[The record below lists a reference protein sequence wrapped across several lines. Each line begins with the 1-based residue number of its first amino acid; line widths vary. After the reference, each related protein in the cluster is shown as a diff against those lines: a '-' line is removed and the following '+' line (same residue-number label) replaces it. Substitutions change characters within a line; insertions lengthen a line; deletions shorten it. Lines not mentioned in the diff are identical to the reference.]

1 MNAYDRRLHSVA
13 HRIVPPRATRAV
25 SCVVSCAV
33 SCAPMTVEYAHGATV
48 TSGTTASGESF
59 RGEIFA
65 YDADAGVLAVRTP
78 GDVSNSFDVRFV
90 NVDGATNVVVD
101 ASTAREP
108 DALPTVDEPR
118 RERRMENALR
128 CAKAAAD
135 NIGENVSALAQD
147 VFDALAR
154 TLPCK
159 WNGDVIVVMDEVEVR
174 GPAYDAA
181 TGTGQTDGAAE
192 RVQKVL
198 ALERAKLGL

>member
-1 MNAYDRRLHSVA
+1 MRDRRLHSVA

-25 SCVVSCAV
+25 SS
-33 SCAPMTVEYAHGATV
+33 APMTVEYAHGATV

-128 CAKAAAD
+128 CAKTAAD

>member
-1 MNAYDRRLHSVA
+1 
-13 HRIVPPRATRAV
+13 
-25 SCVVSCAV
+25 
-33 SCAPMTVEYAHGATV
+33 MTVEYAHGATV

-118 RERRMENALR
+118 CERRMENALR
-128 CAKAAAD
+128 CAKTAAD